1 MSMVKIEEVAEI
13 FSGQIMSRITQAD
26 GKDGDN
32 TYLFKIIVP
41 KAISSEGLILESEIQ
56 NEQVKIIPDERRITK
71 LGDIVIKL
79 STPFDSATI
88 TEKFV
93 GCLVP
98 SFCAIIRHSEKI
110 DNDYLQAFLNS
121 RFCKEQLK
129 AKVAG
134 AVMTILSIG
143 KIGDVNIPLPGLEK
157 QREIGTNYRLVQKR
171 IAIVKEIID
180 LETKRNDI
188 LINDLVKYE

>member
-13 FSGQIMSRITQAD
+13 FSGQIMSRITSA
-26 GKDGDN
+26 GDKESD
-32 TYLFKIIVP
+32 TVHPFRVIVP
-41 KAISSEGLILESEIQ
+41 KAITSDGLILENEIPT
-56 NEQVKIIPDERRITK
+56 EQVKVMPDERRITK
-71 LGDIVIKL
+71 VGDIVIKL

-88 TEKFV
+88 TEQFA

-98 SFCAIIRHSEKI
+98 SFCAIIRHGEKI

-143 KIGDVNIPLPGLEK
+143 KISDVNIPLPSLEQQK
-157 QREIGTNYRLVQKR
+157 EIGANYRIVQKK
-171 IAIVKEIID
+171 IAIVKQIID